1 MENQELNALF
11 QQNPW
16 FQSLEPHH
24 LNKLIEIAAL
34 LQWSEGEIL
43 FTEGDD
49 VDHLYLLVEG
59 RIAIE
64 IYIPDKGR
72 RTILTVGPND
82 VFGWSSVTPFLRTR
96 TASARASMPSKAV
109 AFDSQALIQA
119 CEEDHD
125 LGFHVYRRLS
135 NIIAGRLSATRLQLI
150 DMYAQAKK

>member
-1 MENQELNALF
+1 MENQELKSLF

-24 LNKLIEIAAL
+24 FSKMVEIAAL
-34 LQWSEGEIL
+34 VQWSEGEIL
-43 FTEGDD
+43 FAEGDE
-49 VDHLYLLVEG
+49 VDHLYFLVEG

-109 AFDSQALIQA
+109 AFDSKALVQA

-125 LGFHVYRRLS
+125 LGFHVYRRLT

-150 DMYAQAKK
+150 DMYAQARK

>member
-1 MENQELNALF
+1 MENQELKSLF

-24 LNKLIEIAAL
+24 FSKMVEIATL
-34 LQWSEGEIL
+34 VEWSEGEIL
-43 FTEGDD
+43 FAEGDE
-49 VDHLYLLVEG
+49 VDHLYFLVEG

-109 AFDSQALIQA
+109 AFDSKALVQA

-125 LGFHVYRRLS
+125 LGFHVYRRLT

-150 DMYAQAKK
+150 DMYAQARK

>member
-1 MENQELNALF
+1 MENQELKSLF

-24 LNKLIEIAAL
+24 FSKMVEIATLVEL
-34 LQWSEGEIL
+34 LEGEIL
-43 FTEGDD
+43 FAEGDE
-49 VDHLYLLVEG
+49 VDHLYFLVEG

-82 VFGWSSVTPFLRTR
+82 VFGWSSVTPFLRIR

-109 AFDSQALIQA
+109 AFDSKALVQA

-125 LGFHVYRRLS
+125 LGFHVYRRLT

-150 DMYAQAKK
+150 DMYAQARK